1 LFSLEIGFC
10 EGKPIENDRFEIV
23 DFGFLGLA
31 FSLSINFHRQFVTTG
46 VAPKVAP
53 MMQLKYA
60 RRHKRE
66 RCLRLCPDHK
76 GLILASLGAKRNE
89 KTRKITKV

>member
-1 LFSLEIGFC
+1 MNKVVFAGNRILR
-10 EGKPIENDRFEIV
+10 GKTDRNDRFEIV

-60 RRHKRE
+60 RRHERE
-66 RCLRLCPDHK
+66 RCLRLVLTIR
-76 GLILASLGAKRNE
+76 G
-89 KTRKITKV
+89 